1 MRTEISYPNDLE
13 HFESCKLGLECSRCR
28 FEHGFHGR
36 LRRGAKSASIECSR
50 HEWSRKCLF
59 MHPTYGERCW
69 LAVRPYTMGGPFAVG
84 CWLCHEYPSKG
95 SSSFSRLEVDPADA
109 VPSAFKKHGESESHK
124 KAFEKMQLALQPDSS
139 SHVVESGDSSI
150 PKITR
155 FMLAATVV
163 SRHDSFS
170 DYSAYMNVIAS
181 TSVSLEGSDLS
192 RQGCLKMVQ
201 CMALPLERCDQDVMR
216 HVSRQLHCN
225 TCFKFGLVELTLN

>member
-1 MRTEISYPNDLE
+1 MNGAESVCSCTLRMESVVGWRFVRTRWAAHLLLD
-13 HFESCKLGLECSRCR
+13 
-28 FEHGFHGR
+28 
-36 LRRGAKSASIECSR
+36 
-50 HEWSRKCLF
+50 
-59 MHPTYGERCW
+59 
-69 LAVRPYTMGGPFAVG
+69 VG
-84 CWLCHEYPSKG
+84 CAMSILRKDPRPLVAWKWIQQTQFPVH
-95 SSSFSRLEVDPADA
+95 SR
-109 VPSAFKKHGESESHK
+109 KHGESESHK